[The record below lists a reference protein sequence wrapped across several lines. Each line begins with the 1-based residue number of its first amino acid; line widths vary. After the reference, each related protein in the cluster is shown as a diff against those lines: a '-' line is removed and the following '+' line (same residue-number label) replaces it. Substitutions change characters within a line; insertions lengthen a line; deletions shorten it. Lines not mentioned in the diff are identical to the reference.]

1 MTIAAMDVVALVIFL
16 GVIILAFVR
25 KINVGILAVAAGVIA
40 VRLFGMTDKD
50 LIGGFSSSMF
60 VTLVGITLLFATI
73 NATGA
78 LDLLARK
85 IIALAGNKVWVIPI
99 VIYIAGFVIAGVG
112 PGAVPALAII
122 PALGV
127 TIALEVGYNP
137 VMLALIG
144 ECGLMAGRMTPITPE
159 AAIITA
165 AGVSIITPSLI

>member
-1 MTIAAMDVVALVIFL
+1 MDVVALVIFL

-85 IIALAGNKVWVIPI
+85 IIDEDPE
-99 VIYIAGFVIAGVG
+99 
-112 PGAVPALAII
+112 PGTVYVADVKDGEL
-122 PALGV
+122 
-127 TIALEVGYNP
+127 TIAPAESSSP
-137 VMLALIG
+137 
-144 ECGLMAGRMTPITPE
+144 ETP
-159 AAIITA
+159 
-165 AGVSIITPSLI
+165 GH

>member
-25 KINVGILAVAAGVIA
+25 KINVGILAIAAGVIA

-99 VIYIAGFVIAGVG
+99 VIYIAGFVIAH
-112 PGAVPALAII
+112 P
-122 PALGV
+122 
-127 TIALEVGYNP
+127 
-137 VMLALIG
+137 
-144 ECGLMAGRMTPITPE
+144 
-159 AAIITA
+159 
-165 AGVSIITPSLI
+165 